1 MKGMFSVK
9 KYLYSTAA
17 FVVIGL
23 LFATLIIVVP
33 IQILSV
39 IQGGGFLNMLQNLAM
54 IPFIAAS
61 VGIFLAGIPV
71 VLTGFS
77 MAYFNRF
84 SLSILLL
91 ATSII
96 GVFLEYFYCGMLSI
110 QSAYIP
116 FILLVT
122 VITTCCLCLFWR
134 FWLEPRIAD

>member
-1 MKGMFSVK
+1 MKR
-9 KYLYSTAA
+9 YLYSIAT

-23 LFATLIIVVP
+23 LFATFIIVLP

-39 IQGGGFLNMLQNLAM
+39 IQGVGFLNMSQNLVM

-84 SLSILLL
+84 SLPILLL
-91 ATSII
+91 ATNIV
-96 GVFLEYFYCGMLSI
+96 GVFLEYFYCSMLNI

-116 FILLVT
+116 YILIVT
-122 VITTCCLCLFWR
+122 VITTCCLCLLWR
-134 FWLEPRIAD
+134 FWLEPRITD